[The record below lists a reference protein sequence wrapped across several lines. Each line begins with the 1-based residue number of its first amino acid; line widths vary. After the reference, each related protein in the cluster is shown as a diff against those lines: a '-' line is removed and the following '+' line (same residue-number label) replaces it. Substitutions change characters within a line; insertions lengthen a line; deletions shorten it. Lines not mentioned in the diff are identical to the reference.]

1 MHTVTIT
8 NEHGEVVRTA
18 AVDGSRVPEV
28 AAALRDFKPRGAYV
42 RIAGSDD
49 EFFDGS
55 LAWALYDG
63 YCSGPQH
70 AVTIIHADEGSRFE
84 VDGTYF
90 IDLSCILGWSESL
103 PADIKIGA

>member
-8 NEHGEVVRTA
+8 NEYGEVVRTA
-18 AVDGSRVPEV
+18 AVDGSRLPEV
-28 AAALRDFKPRGAYV
+28 AAALRDFKPHGAYV

-49 EFFDGS
+49 EWHDGQN
-55 LAWALYDG
+55 AWALYDG
-63 YCSGPQH
+63 YCSGKDH
-70 AVTIIHADEGSRFE
+70 AVTIIHADAGSRFE

-90 IDLSCILGWSESL
+90 IDLSCILEWSDRL